1 MRFALGCE
9 NGDKVDAA
17 MRLLRHVKEKGSV
30 PSLEAFHWALAL
42 RPRPQV
48 ALMLLIWFEEIDAE
62 ADGDGLVDAL
72 LEYFKTELG
81 WTHDEIK
88 EAASGARI
96 QKEGEELGYRRRDGV
111 FVVSRKQLQKMRAAA
126 ANFCKPKI
134 SEWERR
140 RTILTEWLKSH
151 LDNPYPTESQK
162 QELMERTGL
171 DKTQLSK
178 WFRRAR
184 TLSNARQGLLH
195 RLRAEH
201 NEARRTAGQP
211 PSVWE
216 PLRKRGGQPNRARGL
231 GTRGTSILTEWLK
244 KNLDNPYLTHSEKQD
259 WAARTGLDPLQVDGW
274 LNTSR
279 RLNGLHDRL
288 LAARDAARLTVPP
301 LETVVEGARV
311 FVAAAG
317 VFGVV
322 ERAGDMGVWVRLAD
336 GRNAGFTA
344 DELRDAGQ
352 VEAAVAAALGAGKRK
367 QPEAPSTTPAP
378 KKPRATP
385 REDASTTVMAVA
397 PPVNVTLAPGLRAV
411 PFDVDTPAPT
421 SRDKPIIIDDDDTPA
436 PPAPTSLDKPI
447 IIDDD

>member
-1 MRFALGCE
+1 M
-9 NGDKVDAA
+9 
-17 MRLLRHVKEKGSV
+17 
-30 PSLEAFHWALAL
+30 
-42 RPRPQV
+42 
-48 ALMLLIWFEEIDAE
+48 
-62 ADGDGLVDAL
+62 
-72 LEYFKTELG
+72 
-81 WTHDEIK
+81 
-88 EAASGARI
+88 
-96 QKEGEELGYRRRDGV
+96 
-111 FVVSRKQLQKMRAAA
+111 
-126 ANFCKPKI
+126 
-134 SEWERR
+134 
-140 RTILTEWLKSH
+140 
-151 LDNPYPTESQK
+151 
-162 QELMERTGL
+162 
-171 DKTQLSK
+171 
-178 WFRRAR
+178 
-184 TLSNARQGLLH
+184 
-195 RLRAEH
+195 
-201 NEARRTAGQP
+201 
-211 PSVWE
+211 
-216 PLRKRGGQPNRARGL
+216 
-231 GTRGTSILTEWLK
+231 TEWLK

-259 WAARTGLDPLQVDGW
+259 LAARTGLDPLQVDGW

-385 REDASTTVMAVA
+385 REDASTVMAVA
-397 PPVNVTLAPGLRAV
+397 PAV
-411 PFDVDTPAPT
+411 PIDVDAPPPT

>member
-1 MRFALGCE
+1 
-9 NGDKVDAA
+9 
-17 MRLLRHVKEKGSV
+17 
-30 PSLEAFHWALAL
+30 
-42 RPRPQV
+42 
-48 ALMLLIWFEEIDAE
+48 
-62 ADGDGLVDAL
+62 
-72 LEYFKTELG
+72 
-81 WTHDEIK
+81 
-88 EAASGARI
+88 
-96 QKEGEELGYRRRDGV
+96 
-111 FVVSRKQLQKMRAAA
+111 
-126 ANFCKPKI
+126 
-134 SEWERR
+134 
-140 RTILTEWLKSH
+140 
-151 LDNPYPTESQK
+151 
-162 QELMERTGL
+162 
-171 DKTQLSK
+171 
-178 WFRRAR
+178 
-184 TLSNARQGLLH
+184 
-195 RLRAEH
+195 
-201 NEARRTAGQP
+201 
-211 PSVWE
+211 
-216 PLRKRGGQPNRARGL
+216 
-231 GTRGTSILTEWLK
+231 LTEWLK

-259 WAARTGLDPLQVDGW
+259 LAARTGLDPLQVDGW

-421 SRDKPIIIDDDDTPA
+421 SRDKPIIIDDDDTPV